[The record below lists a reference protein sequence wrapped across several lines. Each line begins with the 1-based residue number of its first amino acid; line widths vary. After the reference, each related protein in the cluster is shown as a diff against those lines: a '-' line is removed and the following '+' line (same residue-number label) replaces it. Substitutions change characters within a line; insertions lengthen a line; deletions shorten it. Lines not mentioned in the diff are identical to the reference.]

1 MDTFIS
7 DVIRDSAPS
16 SASRLDLV
24 NASRRGQGLA
34 LASAA
39 VAAASTTAP
48 ATIRSGA
55 TGTGVATATALA
67 VQRAGA
73 KRNLDIDGQL
83 GNAKATYDR
92 GGQSRQA
99 LFDAWDTRIAYAA
112 TRWAAS

>member
-1 MDTFIS
+1 MP
-7 DVIRDSAPS
+7 V
-16 SASRLDLV
+16 LL
-24 NASRRGQGLA
+24 
-34 LASAA
+34 
-39 VAAASTTAP
+39 
-48 ATIRSGA
+48 
-55 TGTGVATATALA
+55 LA

-112 TRWAAS
+112 TRGAAS